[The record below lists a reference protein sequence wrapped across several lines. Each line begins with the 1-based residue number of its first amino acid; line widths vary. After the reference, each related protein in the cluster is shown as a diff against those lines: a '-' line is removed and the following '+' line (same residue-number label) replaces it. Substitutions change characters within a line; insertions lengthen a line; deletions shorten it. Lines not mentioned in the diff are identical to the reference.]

1 MFRDVWTKTL
11 WDNRR
16 SLLGWAVGLI
26 GVTLVYGAFYPYMAE
41 PGYADLLD
49 TLPQGLIE
57 AMGLEDFTSAE
68 GYMGAAVFGVLGQ
81 VLTVVMAVGLGAR
94 MIAGDE
100 ETGGMEL
107 LIAHPVS
114 RRRVVIQRA
123 VSLTLSMALAGSVV
137 FLAVLALSEPIDLG
151 IPVGNLAAASFQMAL
166 LGLVFGALAMAVG
179 GIRGRRG
186 LVVGVTA
193 AAAVVAYLADTVA
206 PMVEALTWIED
217 LSPFDWYEPTAILR
231 DGVTTGDALLSL
243 GVVVFFVAVAAVAF
257 DRRDVGV

>member
-57 AMGLEDFTSAE
+57 AMGWEDFTSAE

-100 ETGGMEL
+100 EPLAECDRL
-107 LIAHPVS
+107 ANLQ
-114 RRRVVIQRA
+114 RRRLDRQR
-123 VSLTLSMALAGSVV
+123 
-137 FLAVLALSEPIDLG
+137 
-151 IPVGNLAAASFQMAL
+151 L
-166 LGLVFGALAMAVG
+166 LDHMG
-179 GIRGRRG
+179 GH
-186 LVVGVTA
+186 
-193 AAAVVAYLADTVA
+193 
-206 PMVEALTWIED
+206 
-217 LSPFDWYEPTAILR
+217 
-231 DGVTTGDALLSL
+231 
-243 GVVVFFVAVAAVAF
+243 
-257 DRRDVGV
+257 

>member
-1 MFRDVWTKTL
+1 VGQP
-11 WDNRR
+11 R

-57 AMGLEDFTSAE
+57 AMGWEDFTSAE